1 MNSLFRG
8 LKLWI
13 LGEFEFYAKD
23 CTVLSVDEEN
33 QTCTVQPT
41 TEEAEISGIS
51 LGRNIVF
58 VPVVGS
64 VITVVFKA
72 KTEAYISSAKDAEVL
87 INGGENGGLININD
101 LVTKINRLEDKLK
114 DHEHVYNAYPSIPTL
129 TTPALL
135 FAPPDTTLV
144 FTNTSKSEIEDETVK
159 H

>member
-1 MNSLFRG
+1 MNNPLRG

-23 CTVLSVDEEN
+23 CKVLSVDETK

-41 TEEAEISGIS
+41 TDETEISGVS

-58 VPVVGS
+58 IPVIDSIVT
-64 VITVVFKA
+64 VIFKS
-72 KTEAYISSAKDAEVL
+72 KTEAYISSAKDAKVL

-114 DHEHVYNAYPSIPTL
+114 SHKHVYNAYPSVPTL
-129 TTPALL
+129 TTPASA
-135 FAPPDTTLV
+135 FVPPDTTLV
-144 FTNTSKSEIEDETVK
+144 FTNTSKQEIEDETIK